1 MTLPPEGQQPQPPQQ
16 PAPPAPGYLQQPG
29 YVQQPQGGK
38 TNTLAIVAFI
48 SSFFVHILGIILG
61 HIALSQI
68 KRSGEGGRGLALAGT
83 IIGYVLS
90 FGWILI
96 LAGMFFFGSMIAATV
111 AATDWDS
118 TVQSMVEELDE
129 DTDGFFT
136 DDDFTH
142 DDFTQDEFAQGPRD
156 PWVGTEL
163 EAFCTVYMG
172 EIDEGQELRYLQDVA
187 TSAPTPELQERWNEL
202 AEYLEREG
210 DATWESDEF
219 FGLYDELDWETWDL
233 CVEAG

>member
-1 MTLPPEGQQPQPPQQ
+1 MTFPPEGQQPQPPQQ
-16 PAPPAPGYLQQPG
+16 PYAPPAPGYQQQPG
-29 YVQQPQGGK
+29 YVQQSQGEK

-68 KRSGEGGRGLALAGT
+68 KRTGEGGRGLALAGT
-83 IIGYVLS
+83 IIGYILS

-118 TVQSMVEELDE
+118 TVQEMIEEFDE
-129 DTDGFFT
+129 DSGGYSTEDN
-136 DDDFTH
+136 
-142 DDFTQDEFAQGPRD
+142 FAQD
-156 PWVGTEL
+156 PWIGTEL

-187 TSAPTPELQERWNEL
+187 TNAPTPELQERWNEL

-210 DATWESDEF
+210 DAAWESDEF